1 MFFKSN
7 NKRIKNLEKQ
17 LKDFEKKL
25 EKFDEDIQNE
35 FKKFD
40 EILEKTQKVID
51 DTFGKEYMFVGMTAV
66 TPADGGGGEVENCP
80 IFRDY
85 TQRELAKLYGV
96 NHHTIQKWEIGY
108 YPPKEFIGR
117 KNVEESKVEE
127 LAKQYRERRKA
138 EQERIKQKKDAKNS
152 TTGV

>member
-1 MFFKSN
+1 MFFKSR
-7 NKRIKNLEKQ
+7 NKKIKELENKLQ
-17 LKDFEKKL
+17 EFERKL
-25 EKFDEDIQNE
+25 EEFENDIENE

-40 EILEKTQKVID
+40 EILEKTQKIID
-51 DTFGKEYMFVGMTAV
+51 ETFSNEYTFEGMTEV
-66 TPADGGGGEVENCP
+66 KPDGGKVENCP

-138 EQERIKQKKDAKNS
+138 EQERIKQKKDGKNS